1 MNPINPENPVN
12 PENPAIGEMDKQ
24 GLPESPDSIMNMH
37 TAAMREMEEPRDGLS
52 PTPVAFLI
60 LCFFM
65 TMWGG
70 YYMGTYSGDWTGNGL
85 SERRSEA
92 GNAGPVAPQN
102 AMLLGQEI
110 YNGCLQCHQ
119 GNGMGL
125 AGQFPPLADSEY
137 VTGDVRRLAAILING
152 ISGEMEVK
160 GVLYNSQMPAWKD
173 TYNDEE
179 IAAVLTYVR
188 NSFGNKADP
197 VSKQQVEDIRKEVG
211 AQGEWTAKSLAEYAD
226 KK

>member
-1 MNPINPENPVN
+1 MGKERPPEL
-12 PENPAIGEMDKQ
+12 Q
-24 GLPESPDSIMNMH
+24 DSIMQMH
-37 TAAMREMEEPRDGLS
+37 SAAMREMEEPKDGVS
-52 PTPVAFLI
+52 PTPVTFLI

-70 YYMGTYSGDWTGNGL
+70 YYMGTYAGDWTGNGL
-85 SERRSEA
+85 SELRSGA
-92 GNAGPVAPQN
+92 GPTGPVAPQN

-110 YNGCLQCHQ
+110 YNGCMQCHQ

-152 ISGEMEVK
+152 INGEMEVK
-160 GVLYNSQMPAWKD
+160 GLIYNAQMPAWKD

-179 IAAVLTYVR
+179 IAAVLTYIR
-188 NSFGNKADP
+188 NSFGNKAGP
-197 VSKQQVEDIRKEVG
+197 VSTQQVEAVRKEVG
-211 AQGEWTAKSLAEYAD
+211 TLGTWTAQRLGAYAD

>member
-1 MNPINPENPVN
+1 MNPANPENTEDGRMGKERP
-12 PENPAIGEMDKQ
+12 PELQ
-24 GLPESPDSIMNMH
+24 DSIMQMH
-37 TAAMREMEEPRDGLS
+37 SAAMREMEEPKDGVS

-85 SERRSEA
+85 SELRSGA
-92 GNAGPVAPQN
+92 GPTGPVAPQN

-110 YNGCLQCHQ
+110 YNGCMQCHQ

-152 ISGEMEVK
+152 INGEMKVK
-160 GVLYNSQMPAWKD
+160 GLIYNAQMPAWKD

-179 IAAVLTYVR
+179 IAAVLTYIR
-188 NSFGNKADP
+188 NSFGNKAGP
-197 VSKQQVEDIRKEVG
+197 VSTQQVEAVRKEVG
-211 AQGEWTAKSLAEYAD
+211 TLGTWTAQSLGAYAD

>member
-1 MNPINPENPVN
+1 MNPANPENTTEDGSMGKERP
-12 PENPAIGEMDKQ
+12 PELQ
-24 GLPESPDSIMNMH
+24 DSIMQMH
-37 TAAMREMEEPRDGLS
+37 SAAMREMEEPKDGVS

-85 SERRSEA
+85 SELRSGA
-92 GNAGPVAPQN
+92 GPAVPVAPQN

-110 YNGCLQCHQ
+110 YNGCMQCHQ

-152 ISGEMEVK
+152 INGEMQVK
-160 GVLYNSQMPAWKD
+160 GLIYNAQMPAWKD

-179 IAAVLTYVR
+179 IAAVLTYIR
-188 NSFGNKADP
+188 NSFGNKAGP
-197 VSKQQVEDIRKEVG
+197 VSTQQVEAARKEVG
-211 AQGEWTAKSLAEYAD
+211 TLGTWTARSLADYAD